1 MSNLNKVQLLGR
13 LGKDPEFHTF
23 NSGDKI
29 ARFSLA
35 TSEFW
40 KDRNTGEKK
49 SKTEWHNVLIQGP
62 AVGIVEKYVRKG
74 NLLYVEGKLTTRE
87 WETKEGEKKYTTEVV
102 CREVQLMPNERASS
116 GNVQSPQAAA
126 TAPAETDYEDDDRDF
141 PF

>member
-40 KDRNTGEKK
+40 KDRNTHEKK

-74 NLLYVEGKLTTRE
+74 HLLYVEGKLTTRE
-87 WETKEGEKKYTTEVV
+87 WETKEGEKKYVTEVV
-102 CREVQLMPNERASS
+102 CREVQLMPNERTQ
-116 GNVQSPQAAA
+116 GNNQSYQAAA
-126 TAPAETDYEDDDRDF
+126 TAPAATDYEEAEDDL
-141 PF
+141 PY